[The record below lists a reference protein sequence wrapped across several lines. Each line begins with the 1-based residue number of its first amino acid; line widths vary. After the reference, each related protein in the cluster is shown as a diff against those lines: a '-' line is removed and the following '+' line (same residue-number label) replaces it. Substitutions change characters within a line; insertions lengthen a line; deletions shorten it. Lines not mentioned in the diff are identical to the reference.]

1 MLNTVQ
7 KELKTNKARRELS
20 CFVIAHEHMQREFKD
35 LCLDE
40 KALNDAIAILH
51 NLGYFSLVKRLE
63 RISGREYY

>member
-1 MLNTVQ
+1 M
-7 KELKTNKARRELS
+7 
-20 CFVIAHEHMQREFKD
+20 CFITAHEHLRDEFKD

-40 KALNDAIAILH
+40 KALNDAIAILQ